1 MGRFHAF
8 TNANFVRLVE
18 RNTELESQNN
28 DLQQRIRSLETQLYE
43 TRLVSGD
50 KTEQRA
56 KPKPIAPNKQQVH
69 VRRQSRLGGFVG
81 IIVAVS
87 AVWFFVVTAISLLR

>member
-1 MGRFHAF
+1 MGKFHAF

-18 RNTELESQNN
+18 RNTELEAQN
-28 DLQQRIRSLETQLYE
+28 DELQRRTRVLETQLYKAQ
-43 TRLVSGD
+43 LVRDD

-56 KPKPIAPNKQQVH
+56 KPEPVAPNKPTTN

-87 AVWFFVVTAISLLR
+87 AVWFFVVTAISLLH